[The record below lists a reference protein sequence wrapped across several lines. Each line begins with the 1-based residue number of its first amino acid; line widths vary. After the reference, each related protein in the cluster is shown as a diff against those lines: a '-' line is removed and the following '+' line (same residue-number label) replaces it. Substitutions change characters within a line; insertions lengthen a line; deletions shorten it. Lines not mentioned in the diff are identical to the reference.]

1 MAHIDFETHE
11 SHLQDLVNRFRTAQP
26 FEYLV
31 IDNFLCE
38 ASLQKLMAAIPEPDQ
53 KKRSSDY
60 MFAKNKFEDPT
71 FAIGQNILMALRD
84 ELLSDRFAAM
94 LSVIFG
100 KTLFVDPAFVG
111 GGIHQG
117 GEGSFLDMHA
127 DFSRHPANRTWLRE
141 LNILLYLNPNYD
153 ESFGGHLELE
163 HAQTHQ
169 QGRVAPLLNPHGGDA
184 DQRPHAA
191 RLQAHQFPQRPVP
204 HLAGGLCL
212 LHRSGLCCR
221 ALTLH
226 AVEAERRLTDES
238 GAGRAGAEFGQ
249 GQECGAGQQH
259 GAARK
264 VGHAKALSHA
274 D

>member
-71 FAIGQNILMALRD
+71 FANGQNILMALRD

-169 QGRVAPLLNPHGGDA
+169 QGRVAPLLNRMVVMLTKGH
-184 DQRPHAA
+184 
-191 RLQAHQFPQRPVP
+191 
-204 HLAGGLCL
+204 
-212 LHRSGLCCR
+212 
-221 ALTLH
+221 TLH
-226 AVEAERRLTDES
+226 GYKRTNFPKGQYRTSLAAYAYSIDQDFAAEPSRSTLWKPKDASPMKAALAALAPSLVKAKNAVLGSNTVRR
-238 GAGRAGAEFGQ
+238 
-249 GQECGAGQQH
+249 
-259 GAARK
+259 
-264 VGHAKALSHA
+264 AKS
-274 D
+274 DTPKR